1 MILAHP
7 YDTTLAARVCAGLA
21 EGLPLA
27 RVCRKR
33 GMPPLAAVLGWLQS
47 EADFRQ
53 QYQLARSVQLDS
65 LAEDM
70 VAIADAAQGL
80 DNAGVAA
87 AKLRVEVRKWRAV
100 QLAQPLPSDS
110 EPATPVWPQLD
121 EQQLK
126 TLRRELAEQV

>member
-1 MILAHP
+1 MTVAHP
-7 YDTTLAARVCAGLA
+7 YDPALAARVCAGLA

-33 GMPPLAAVLGWLQS
+33 GLPALAVVLGWLQS
-47 EADFRQ
+47 EAEFRQ
-53 QYQLARSVQLDS
+53 QYQLARSVQLDA

-70 VAIADAAQGL
+70 VEIADAAQGL

-87 AKLRVEVRKWRAV
+87 AKLRVEVRKWRAA
-100 QLAQPLPSDS
+100 QLAQPLPSDG
-110 EPATPVWPQLD
+110 EPATPSWPLLD
-121 EQQLK
+121 EQQLD